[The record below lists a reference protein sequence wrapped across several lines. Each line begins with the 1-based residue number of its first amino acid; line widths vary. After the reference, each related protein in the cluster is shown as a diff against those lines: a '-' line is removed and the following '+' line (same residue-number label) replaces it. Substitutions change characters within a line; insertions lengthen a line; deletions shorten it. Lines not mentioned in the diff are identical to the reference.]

1 MSEFAPPDGSTRAGA
16 SNWRMTLVAVVSLS
30 LALMLLFQDTVIS
43 MVDTWY
49 QSETYTHGFVI
60 LPIAIWLAWQKRDHL
75 VRYTPQSS
83 YWMIAF
89 VVLSLIG
96 WSVARLVGVQ
106 VVEQASFVALL
117 ITAIVT
123 LVGLQIAKLLVFPLF
138 FLFFAVPMG
147 EDLVPIMMEFT
158 ADFTVGALKLTG
170 IPVYREGLWFSLP
183 SGNWSVVEAC
193 SGVRYLI
200 ASATLGTMYAYITY
214 HTLWKRLV
222 FIALSVVVPILANGV
237 RAYMIVMIGH
247 LSDMRLATG
256 VDHILYGW
264 VFFGFVMFLLF
275 WIGGFLREH
284 HIPPGDAVPP
294 ARKTTSRAANNARF
308 ASALLIFGISATS
321 AWAVERLAMSDATL
335 NTPLALPVAANDWQL
350 VPEEH
355 PLWESRHPPTA
366 ESLSGIYRRQDV
378 SVQVFVAF
386 YPRQGQGM
394 EAISSSNRLA
404 ENVVSRSSLPA
415 VKGEGHLGRQDLV
428 MIAAGDKDHT
438 HVVSQWYQIAD
449 RSFVNRYQGKA
460 YEAIARI
467 YPGRSDGAWIAV
479 TIPVRDPADVGEIQL
494 LMTEFVSEF
503 APVLERAIDKSVGF
517 SG

>member
-1 MSEFAPPDGSTRAGA
+1 
-16 SNWRMTLVAVVSLS
+16 
-30 LALMLLFQDTVIS
+30 
-43 MVDTWY
+43 
-49 QSETYTHGFVI
+49 
-60 LPIAIWLAWQKRDHL
+60 
-75 VRYTPQSS
+75 
-83 YWMIAF
+83 
-89 VVLSLIG
+89 
-96 WSVARLVGVQ
+96 
-106 VVEQASFVALL
+106 
-117 ITAIVT
+117 
-123 LVGLQIAKLLVFPLF
+123 LVFPLF

-222 FIALSVVVPILANGV
+222 FIALSVVVPIFANGV

-247 LSDMRLATG
+247 LSDMKLAVG
-256 VDHILYGW
+256 VDHLLYGW
-264 VFFGFVMFLLF
+264 VFFGIVMFLLF

-294 ARKTTSRAANNARF
+294 VRKTTSRAANNARF
-308 ASALLIFGISATS
+308 ASALMILGISATS
-321 AWAVERLAMSDATL
+321 AWAVERLAISEVTL
-335 NTPLALPVAANDWQL
+335 NKPLALPVAANDWQL
-350 VPEEH
+350 IPEEQ
-355 PLWESRHPPTA
+355 PLWASRHPPTA
-366 ESLSGIYRRQDV
+366 ESLSGVYRRQGM
-378 SVQVFVAF
+378 SVQVFIAF
-386 YPRQGQGM
+386 YPKQGQGM

-404 ENVVSRSSLPA
+404 ESIVSRSPLPA
-415 VKGEGHLGRQDLV
+415 MNGAAYLARQDLV
-428 MIAAGDKDHT
+428 TISESNQHHT

-449 RSFVNRYQGKA
+449 RAFVNRYRGKA
-460 YEAIARI
+460 YEAVARI

-479 TIPVRDPADVGEIQL
+479 TIPVEDPADVSEAQAS
-494 LMTEFVSEF
+494 MTEFVSEF
-503 APVLERAIDKSVGF
+503 APMLERAIDKSLGI